1 MNLKLTY
8 LILLLVMAHS
18 AHAANM
24 RTATDPTSPIFWVL
38 LLIFLII
45 IGFVSYAY
53 VWLNQNTKRNPSLS
67 RPQRNT
73 NKAFSFPRPN
83 AKKHS
88 NGCLIAALIMV
99 MVLPPLLLLGL
110 CGVLSKIPS
119 DQSFGQGV
127 FAVIVISIIGVV
139 ILINK
144 LR

>member
-1 MNLKLTY
+1 MNLKLSY
-8 LILLLVMAHS
+8 LIFLLVLAHS
-18 AHAANM
+18 AHAVNM
-24 RTATDPTSPIFWVL
+24 RTATDPTSQMFWVL
-38 LLIFLII
+38 LLIFFII
-45 IGFVSYAY
+45 IGFASCAY

-119 DQSFGQGV
+119 EQSFGQGV
-127 FAVIVISIIGVV
+127 FAVIVISILGVV
-139 ILINK
+139 FLINE

>member
-18 AHAANM
+18 AHAVNM